1 MFKNG
6 HPCTL
11 LVASDTIII
20 SRPDKGFYEAFKPIF
35 AQLTP
40 SEFLN
45 FLLAGVVAGAV
56 ASIVLCPA
64 EDARIRMVSN
74 PDFADGLI
82 SALTRL
88 IKEGGFASVFAGL
101 ASSLYKIMGK
111 AGTDVD
117 DTSKFRITFG
127 AAAITSL
134 LSCITSQPGD
144 FILTET
150 YKSHGSTTFS
160 GIIKGTYSERG
171 IKGFFGGLKARII
184 HCAGIITS
192 QLIIYDQIKI
202 GLGLAA
208 TGSH

>member
-1 MFKNG
+1 
-6 HPCTL
+6 
-11 LVASDTIII
+11 
-20 SRPDKGFYEAFKPIF
+20 
-35 AQLTP
+35 
-40 SEFLN
+40 
-45 FLLAGVVAGAV
+45 
-56 ASIVLCPA
+56 
-64 EDARIRMVSN
+64 MVST

-88 IKEGGFASVFAGL
+88 IKEGGFASIFAGL
-101 ASSLYKIMGK
+101 AAMLAKQIPYTSTKQVSFDFIASSLYKLIGK
-111 AGTDVD
+111 AGTDMD
-117 DTSKFRITFG
+117 ETSKFRITFG

-150 YKSHGSTTFS
+150 YKAHGSTTFS

-171 IKGFFGGLKARII
+171 LGGFFGGLKARII
-184 HCAGIITS
+184 HCGGIITS
-192 QLIIYDQIKI
+192 QLIIYDRIKI